1 MPPEFRRT
9 LQVFPDAGRRQAA
22 LRATR
27 SVEGVV
33 RGDFFL
39 TWEGFL
45 DALGGAREL
54 GRRKGTPLVAR
65 TLLGAL
71 AQGLGPTPLGDF
83 VHEPAFA
90 RAALEV
96 VLDMKAGRLS
106 PRDLQDALEVLPP
119 ERRERVRLLALLHH
133 GYEQK
138 MAELGLADREDG
150 VRGARE
156 ALERGEWPEAWADV
170 GALVLHGI
178 YDVRPSTLELLLALA
193 AACDARKVGLRVQ
206 TPVGGSPVADAA
218 LAGLFRAFENRGDV
232 LTHVD
237 LFKADVT
244 FEARPLGELGRR
256 VFSPHAPMALLA
268 GEVEGLRMWS
278 AGSARDEARLI
289 ARDVRRAVTEGTPPE
304 RIAVAWRDLGP
315 EAAWVAEALG
325 ELGVPVRL
333 PFGEPLALAGPVRL
347 ALDLPLLAEDGFP
360 AERVAELLASRY
372 VPALS
377 RGAPDAPAT
386 LLSLAAVRDDRLGA
400 SRGKGAYDVRLEALA
415 RRSQPLPG
423 QVRPREE
430 RRAHEA
436 RLLRERCLL
445 LIESCRRIPEQGRAS
460 ELLAAWWQVVRR
472 LGLLDSEGAPEA
484 PADEGLGA
492 LVLEARARDEAA
504 REALAARVRELE
516 RALVKVGGGARLG
529 RRTFGRWLQDA
540 VRDVHLPARGPL
552 SGAVEVLDVAA
563 LEGRTFARVFVG
575 GVAEGRFPGRE
586 VPNALLG
593 DSERQAL
600 NKHLGRDVFR
610 LTGGEFEDRAP
621 WRLTEDRL
629 LFASALATA
638 EESVSLSFSVAGV
651 GGQEQAPSAFLEEV
665 RRLTG
670 LEWEARALPAIVPL
684 DEVLTPAEL
693 RQRVVLETLALER
706 LRVSEPDP
714 ARHVLEGR
722 FQDSPWLQAA
732 AEMKAVEIERLHFFG
747 GTRSD
752 AGRYT
757 GFVGAPDLGEAIR
770 EAFRFDAERPLSASS
785 IARFS
790 NCGFQGFLSY
800 GLKVPEPERPGEE
813 FDSRGQGVF
822 WHRVLEEFFKRLK
835 ERQLLGRGFH
845 ELPEALLDTV
855 LDEVR
860 AHFEQRHYVGHPA
873 LWRLARE
880 RAKNMVRRVLLDERR
895 GLPFE
900 RLEPSGFELRFGP
913 KNPAEGWE
921 AVTLEVGEE
930 LIHFEGTIDRLDMAG
945 GEVGVIDYKSGELSR
960 SVLRGKLLDAS
971 DFQLPLYLYAARVSG
986 HRDTRHAA
994 WFSLRT
1000 GKAIL
1005 LADVLADKRQP
1016 ELTLDLDELLS
1027 TEPAVRERMAAEQKP
1042 NLANAVERL
1051 VRTVREGQFAM
1062 RPKDC
1067 SRCGYQAVCRITE
1080 RRLVGEEGGHE

>member
-1 MPPEFRRT
+1 MPEPRRS

-27 SVEGVV
+27 GAGGVV
-33 RGDFFL
+33 RGDLFL

-54 GRRKGTPLVAR
+54 GRRRGSPLVAR
-65 TLLGAL
+65 TVLSAL

-83 VHEPAFA
+83 VQEPAFA
-90 RAALEV
+90 RAALDV
-96 VLDMKAGRLS
+96 VLDLKAGRLS
-106 PRDLQDALEVLPP
+106 PRELQDALEVLPP

-133 GYEQK
+133 AYERK

-170 GALVLHGI
+170 GSLVLHGV

-193 AACDARKVGLRVQ
+193 AVCDARRVGLRVQ

-218 LAGLFRAFENRGDV
+218 LAALFRAFENRGDT

-244 FEARPLGELGRR
+244 FESRPMVELGRHL
-256 VFSPHAPMALLA
+256 FSPQVPKDVLA
-268 GEVEGLRMWS
+268 GAVEGLSLWS

-289 ARDVRRAVTEGTPPE
+289 ARDVRRKVDEGAAPGS
-304 RIAVAWRDLGP
+304 IAVAWRELGP
-315 EAAWVAEALG
+315 EAPWVAEALG

-333 PFGEPLALAGPVRL
+333 PWGEPLALAGPVRL
-347 ALDLPLLAEDGFP
+347 ALDLPLLVEDGFP
-360 AERVAELLASRY
+360 AERVAELLSSRY
-372 VPALS
+372 VPTLS

-415 RRSQPLPG
+415 KRLQPLPE
-423 QVRPREE
+423 QVRPREQ

-436 RLLRERCLL
+436 RVLRERCLL
-445 LIESCRRIPEQGRAS
+445 LLESCRRIPEQGKAS
-460 ELLAAWWQVVRR
+460 EMLAAWWQVVRR
-472 LGLLDSEGAPEA
+472 LGMLDSEVATEA
-484 PADEGLGA
+484 PADEGLDA
-492 LVLEARARDEAA
+492 LALEARVRDEAA
-504 REALAARVRELE
+504 RGALVARVRELE
-516 RALVKVGGGARLG
+516 RTLAMVGGGPRLG

-540 VRDVHLPARGPL
+540 LRDVHLPPRGPTT
-552 SGAVEVLDVAA
+552 GAVEVLDVRE
-563 LEGRTFARVFVG
+563 LEGRTFAHVFLG
-575 GVAEGRFPGRE
+575 GLAEGRFPGRE

-593 DSERQAL
+593 DSERHAL

-629 LFASALATA
+629 LFASVLASA
-638 EESVSLSFSVAGV
+638 EETVSLSFSVAGV

-670 LEWEARALPAIVPL
+670 GAWAPRSMPAIVPL

-693 RQRVVLETLALER
+693 RQRVVLESLALER

-714 ARHVLEGR
+714 ARALIRSR
-722 FQDSPWLQAA
+722 FQDAPWLLS
-732 AEMKAVEIERLHFFG
+732 AEEMMRVEIERLHFFG
-747 GTRSD
+747 GTRQD

-757 GFVGAPDLGEAIR
+757 GFVGVPDLGEAIR
-770 EAFRFDAERPLSASS
+770 EAFRFDAEKPLSASS

-790 NCGFQGFLSY
+790 NCGFQGFVSY

-835 ERQLLGRGFH
+835 ERELLGKGFN

-900 RLEPSGFELRFGP
+900 RLEPVDFELRFGP
-913 KNPAEGWE
+913 RNPAEGWNE
-921 AVTLEVGEE
+921 VTLEVDKE

-945 GEVGVIDYKSGELSR
+945 GEVGVIDYKSGGLSR
-960 SVLRGKLLDAS
+960 SELRNKLFDAS
-971 DFQLPLYLYAARVSG
+971 DFQLPLYLYAARASG
-986 HRDTRHAA
+986 HRDTRQAA

-1000 GKAIL
+1000 GKAL
-1005 LADVLADKRQP
+1005 LLSDVLKDKKQ

-1027 TEPAVRERMAAEQKP
+1027 TEPAVRDRMAAEQKP
-1042 NLANAVERL
+1042 NLANAVESL
-1051 VRTVREGQFAM
+1051 VRTVRAGQFAM

-1080 RRLVGEEGGHE
+1080 RRLVDEEGSHE